1 VLTEYLPNG
10 AGQSSGVNIKRGG
23 DFVNLKVELVKRE
36 RVPPFINLE
45 GEIDVY
51 TSPKLK
57 EKILEL
63 IDGGEVSF
71 VVNLERV
78 TYIDSTGLG
87 VLIGALKRTREK
99 RGSLYLI
106 YSNPRLK
113 RIFEITGL
121 DKNFSIYNNE
131 KELLEHLKKEGS

>member
-1 VLTEYLPNG
+1 M
-10 AGQSSGVNIKRGG
+10 
-23 DFVNLKVELVKRE
+23 NLKVELVKRE